1 MKAHAVKIGGREFPL
16 SFSLKTML
24 RLQEDVE
31 GFDMNKIDEFVRSP
45 GGLLDLMYEMAV
57 SGAALADQKLDV
69 SKDWMAER
77 IPFSMKRL
85 ADIQVEIVQTLTDG
99 MEMETEEE
107 ENAGR
112 EVDVVL
118 EDIKKKD
125 GKTGSPGEKSSAT
138 D

>member
-1 MKAHAVKIGGREFPL
+1 MKEHSVKIGGREFPL

-24 RLQEDVE
+24 RLQEDVD
-31 GFDMNKIDEFVRSP
+31 GFDLNKIDEFVRSP
-45 GGLLDLMYEMAV
+45 GGLLDILYEMAV
-57 SGAALADQKLDV
+57 SGAALEDKKLDV
-69 SKDWMAER
+69 NKDWMAER

-85 ADIQVEIVQTLTDG
+85 VDIQVEIVNTLTAG

-107 ENAGR
+107 ENADR

-125 GKTGSPGEKSSAT
+125 MKT

>member
-1 MKAHAVKIGGREFPL
+1 MKSHVVKIGGKEFPL

-24 RLQEDVE
+24 RLQEDVD
-31 GFDMNKIDEFVRSP
+31 GFDLNKIDEFVRSP
-45 GGLLDLMYEMAV
+45 GGLLDILYEMAV
-57 SGAALADQKLDV
+57 SGAALEDKKLDV
-69 SKDWMAER
+69 NKDWMAER

-85 ADIQVEIVQTLTDG
+85 VDIQVEIVNTLTAG

-107 ENAGR
+107 ENADR
-112 EVDVVL
+112 EVDVTL

-125 GKTGSPGEKSSAT
+125 GKT